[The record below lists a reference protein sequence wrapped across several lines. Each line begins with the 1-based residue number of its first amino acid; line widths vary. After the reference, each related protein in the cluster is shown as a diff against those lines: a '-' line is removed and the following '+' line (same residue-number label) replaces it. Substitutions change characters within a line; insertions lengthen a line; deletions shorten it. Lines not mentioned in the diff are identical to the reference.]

1 MGSTMLADCRYQRGV
16 LRIRHLI
23 SAAVLAG
30 IALISAVPSAEA
42 RIHRFSPAKDVT
54 VSFELPRSAA
64 SRTLVRFA
72 RNRLSLTTG
81 ARGALTLRPA
91 GRSGARLAAP
101 RGRIARVRIEL
112 SADRGRARLRVG
124 RRTTSVAGRF
134 VAEDAVA
141 VGSTRLRALRIQTAG
156 PSHVAVRPA
165 TPGAPSS
172 PAAASIPP
180 EDATTPAPQ
189 PVSALFAP
197 SSVWNA
203 RLAGDA
209 PLDAASSV
217 LVKTLRDTVAQN
229 IAAGWGPWISTRE
242 TSPLYTVP
250 ANQPTVRVQ
259 LDPGSWKVG
268 LQNTFEAVPIPTDAS
283 PAAGP
288 DAHMTVWQPSTDHL
302 WEFFQARKLADG
314 WHASFGGAMSS
325 VSRSPG
331 YYDTESW
338 PGLSQTWWGST
349 ATSLPV
355 IAGTMMI
362 KELRAGVIPH
372 ALAMNIPWAKP
383 NTYSWP
389 AQRTDGAS
397 NDPNAIPEG
406 ARFRLD
412 PKLDIDEL
420 NLPPMTR
427 MIAKAAQRYGMIVRD
442 QTGHAISLFAEND
455 AQYGT
460 DPYTGGNGFYG
471 GPYPNPVLQAFPW
484 DHLQLLKMETQTG
497 P

>member
-1 MGSTMLADCRYQRGV
+1 MLASCRYESV
-16 LRIRHLI
+16 LAIRHVIPALVLI
-23 SAAVLAG
+23 VLALNSM
-30 IALISAVPSAEA
+30 APAAEA
-42 RIHRFSPAKDVT
+42 RIHHFSAATEVT
-54 VSFELPRSAA
+54 VSFELQRSTA
-64 SRTLVRFA
+64 SRMLVRFA
-72 RNRLSLTTG
+72 RNRLLL
-81 ARGALTLRPA
+81 ARGAGGTLTLRA
-91 GRSGARLAAP
+91 RGRRGARLAAP
-101 RGRIARVRIEL
+101 RGGIAQVRVEL
-112 SADRGRARLRVG
+112 SADRGRARLRVD

-134 VAEDAVA
+134 VAEDSVA
-141 VGSTRLRALRIQTAG
+141 IGSARLRALRIQT
-156 PSHVAVRPA
+156 VPA
-165 TPGAPSS
+165 PRRTAQTPTTRTPDGSSAPPAGAPQTAA
-172 PAAASIPP
+172 PAA
-180 EDATTPAPQ
+180 
-189 PVSALFAP
+189 SALFAP
-197 SSVWNA
+197 TSVWNA
-203 RLAGDA
+203 PVADDARLDS
-209 PLDAASSV
+209 ASSV
-217 LVKTLRDTVAQN
+217 LVTTLRDTVAQN
-229 IAAGWGPWISTRE
+229 VAAGWGPWISTYE

-250 ANQPTVRVQ
+250 ADQPTVRVQ

-268 LQNTFEAVPIPTDAS
+268 LQQTFEAVPIPPDAA
-283 PAAGP
+283 PAYGP

-302 WEFFQARKLADG
+302 WEFFEARRLADG
-314 WHASFGGAMSS
+314 WHASFGGSMSS

-355 IAGTMMI
+355 VAGTMMI
-362 KELRAGVIPH
+362 NELRAGVIPH

-383 NTYSWP
+383 KTYSWP

-397 NDPNAIPEG
+397 SDPNAIPEG

-442 QTGHAISLFAEND
+442 QTGHAISLFAENQ
-455 AQYGT
+455 APYGGGN
-460 DPYTGGNGFYG
+460 PYTSSGGFFG

-484 DHLQLLKMETQTG
+484 DHLQLLKMDLHTA